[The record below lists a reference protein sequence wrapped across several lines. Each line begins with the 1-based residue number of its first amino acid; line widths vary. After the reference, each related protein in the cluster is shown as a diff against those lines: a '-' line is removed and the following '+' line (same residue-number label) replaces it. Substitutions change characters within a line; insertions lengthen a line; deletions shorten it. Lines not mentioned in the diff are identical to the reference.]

1 MYIRKLRTYL
11 LPKRKIFS
19 NNTLENC
26 LYFVLNS
33 RDRASFLQLP
43 TESNKLLVQELL
55 TLVCIHLIS
64 LKHW

>member
-1 MYIRKLRTYL
+1 MYIRKFRTYL

-26 LYFVLNS
+26 LYFVLNR
-33 RDRASFLQLP
+33 RDHASFLQIL

>member
-1 MYIRKLRTYL
+1 MYIQKLKTYL

-19 NNTLENC
+19 NNTLGNC
-26 LYFVLNS
+26 LYFVLNR
-33 RDRASFLQLP
+33 RDWANFLQRP

-55 TLVCIHLIS
+55 SLACIHLIS